1 MGEEKP
7 SKQRKNSGKT
17 QVYGF
22 DKNSCHWKKRGLK
35 MWCRIPCNLLHIF
48 PSHFGTSNL
57 LLEKA
62 SVSTLGISMKTRN
75 SDFLLPPAIGIFGE
89 FPVKTRISLG
99 RKSFPANSWEIQIS
113 WSYLEKSLYNLTY
126 RILYRSFSFLPV
138 GFYKIFQVWTSQASF
153 FVSEGGFFILPQVGV
168 FTHPDLFIEIPSP
181 KIKTLNLYDLALDWG
196 TLFWWSNTFPM
207 IFHHFAIYFRCGP
220 LPATVTTKNITFL
233 GSRIPTVQP

>member
-1 MGEEKP
+1 MGEEKRR
-7 SKQRKNSGKT
+7 KQRKSSGKT

-22 DKNSCHWKKRGLK
+22 DKNSCHWKNRGLK
-35 MWCRIPCNLLHIF
+35 MWCRIPCNLLHMF

-113 WSYLEKSLYNLTY
+113 WSYLEKSFYNLTD

-138 GFYKIFQVWTSQASF
+138 GFYKMFQVMDFACASF
-153 FVSEGGFFILPQVGV
+153 FGFRRWFFHTASGRWQTHQV
-168 FTHPDLFIEIPSP
+168 LFIEIPSS
-181 KIKTLNLYDLALDWG
+181 KK
-196 TLFWWSNTFPM
+196 
-207 IFHHFAIYFRCGP
+207 
-220 LPATVTTKNITFL
+220 
-233 GSRIPTVQP
+233 

>member
-22 DKNSCHWKKRGLK
+22 DKNSCHWKNRGLK

-62 SVSTLGISMKTRN
+62 SVSMLGISMKTRN

-113 WSYLEKSLYNLTY
+113 CFHTWKKALYNLT
-126 RILYRSFSFLPV
+126 
-138 GFYKIFQVWTSQASF
+138 
-153 FVSEGGFFILPQVGV
+153 
-168 FTHPDLFIEIPSP
+168 
-181 KIKTLNLYDLALDWG
+181 
-196 TLFWWSNTFPM
+196 
-207 IFHHFAIYFRCGP
+207 
-220 LPATVTTKNITFL
+220 
-233 GSRIPTVQP
+233 